1 MKMNEEEQVLDLYIK
16 AQQEKINELSQAL
29 LMQQTKNKLYES
41 KMGKVN
47 NYEYEIKQ
55 LQKTITD
62 KDREIKSL
70 KEQLNMNNIEIKR
83 KDNEVDELIQK
94 ISKHEQYEKKEI
106 KAVKGFNLKL
116 SKEKNV

>member
-29 LMQQTKNKLYES
+29 LMQQTKNKLFES

-55 LQKTITD
+55 LQKTVSDRD
-62 KDREIKSL
+62 KEIKALNEKVNVTNAEL
-70 KEQLNMNNIEIKR
+70 KR
-83 KDNEVDELIQK
+83 RDNEIDDLIK
-94 ISKHEQYEKKEI
+94 KLSKHEQYQKKQI
-106 KAVKGFNLKL
+106 KAVSGFNLNK